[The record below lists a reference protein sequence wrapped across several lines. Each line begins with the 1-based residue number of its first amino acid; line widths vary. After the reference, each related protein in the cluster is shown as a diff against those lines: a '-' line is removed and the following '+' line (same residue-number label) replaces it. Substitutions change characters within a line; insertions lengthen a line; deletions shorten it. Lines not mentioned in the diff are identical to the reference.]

1 MKLDELR
8 SDVET
13 LASDILFIL
22 EPLCQRHGRNWARV
36 MREELESS
44 CPNFQ
49 LVLNYANSYYEEAE
63 GDGDRILYLA
73 EELMESARILSEAEK
88 SSLHSLQQEASL
100 ASAGPKRS
108 LAQ

>member
-13 LASDILFIL
+13 LASDIVFIL

-63 GDGDRILYLA
+63 GDGDRILFLA
-73 EELMESARILSEAEK
+73 EELKTAGNRLSMEEK
-88 SSLHSLQQEASL
+88 SALYSLQQEVSL
-100 ASAGPKRS
+100 ASTGPKRS

>member
-13 LASDILFIL
+13 LASDIVFIL

-49 LVLNYANSYYEEAE
+49 LVLNYANGYYEEAE
-63 GDGDRILYLA
+63 GDGDRILFLA
-73 EELMESARILSEAEK
+73 EELKTAGNRLSMEEK
-88 SSLHSLQQEASL
+88 SALYSLQQEVSL
-100 ASAGPKRS
+100 ASTGPKRS